1 MPHECEKCLKVFTQ
15 KSGLNAHLKRQT
27 PCKQDTALQAII
39 DQKVK
44 EATEPLIKQI
54 NELKALIQGVKPRVI
69 LKLPKKS
76 IPVNPEP
83 IPLTNIIKPFL
94 KWVGG
99 KTQILD
105 DVLCLYPREIQSYHE
120 PFLGGGSVLL
130 GLLSQIKSGKI
141 KVNGSIYASDL
152 NSNLIA
158 LYKNVQEHCEDLI
171 TVLKVR
177 VEIFNK
183 ITGETVNRDAK
194 TLEEASGSQE
204 SFYYFTRYM
213 FNKMTKGERASI
225 VGSATFIFL
234 NKTCFRGVYRESK
247 NGGFN
252 VPFGHYKNP
261 GILDEGHM
269 RQVSSLVKDVVFTCQ
284 PFADSLAKVSVGD
297 FVYLDPPYAPENGT
311 SFVAYTSDGF
321 DLKGHQNLF
330 KGIGDLH
337 TKGVKVL
344 MSNAEVKLVKDAF
357 PEPVY
362 KTKIVSC
369 RRAINSKDPA
379 AKTNE
384 VLIRN

>member
-1 MPHECEKCLKVFTQ
+1 M
-15 KSGLNAHLKRQT
+15 
-27 PCKQDTALQAII
+27 
-39 DQKVK
+39 
-44 EATEPLIKQI
+44 
-54 NELKALIQGVKPRVI
+54 
-69 LKLPKKS
+69 
-76 IPVNPEP
+76 
-83 IPLTNIIKPFL
+83 KPFL

-158 LYKNVQEHCEDLI
+158 LYKNIQEHCEDLI

-177 VEIFNK
+177 VDIFNK

-213 FNKMTKGERASI
+213 FNKMTKDERASI

-234 NKTCFRGVYRESK
+234 NKTCFRGVYREGPS
-247 NGGFN
+247 GFN

-261 GILDEGHM
+261 GILDEDHM
-269 RQVSSLVKDVVFTCQ
+269 RQVSSIVKDVVFTCQ
-284 PFADSLAKVSVGD
+284 PFADSLAKVSSGD
-297 FVYLDPPYAPENGT
+297 FVYLDPPYAPENDK
-311 SFVAYTSDGF
+311 SFVGYTVDGF
-321 DLKGHQNLF
+321 GLKEHQSLF
-330 KGIGDLH
+330 KGISDLH
-337 TKGVKVL
+337 TKGLKVL
-344 MSNAEVKLVKDAF
+344 MSNADVKLVKDAF

>member
-15 KSGLNAHLKRQT
+15 KSGLTVHLNRKT
-27 PCKQDTALQAII
+27 PCKKNTALDSLIE
-39 DQKVK
+39 QKVK
-44 EATEPLIKQI
+44 EATEPLRKEIA
-54 NELKALIQGVKPRVI
+54 ELKSV
-69 LKLPKKS
+69 
-76 IPVNPEP
+76 PVNTVVHVEP

-105 DVLCLYPREIQSYHE
+105 DVLCLYPREIKSYHE

-141 KVNGSIYASDL
+141 KVNGLIYASDL

-213 FNKMTKGERASI
+213 FNKMTKDERASI

-234 NKTCFRGVYRESK
+234 NKTCFRGVYREGP
-247 NGGFN
+247 NGFN

-261 GILDEGHM
+261 GILDEDHM
-269 RQVSSLVKDVVFTCQ
+269 RQVSSLVKDVIFTCQ
-284 PFADSLAKVSVGD
+284 PFTDSLANVLAGD
-297 FVYLDPPYAPENGT
+297 FVYLDPPYAPENDK
-311 SFVAYTSDGF
+311 SFVGYTADGF
-321 DLKGHQNLF
+321 GLKEHQSLF

-337 TKGVKVL
+337 TKGAKLL
-344 MSNAEVKLVKDAF
+344 MSNAEVKLVKDTF